1 MGGRWYGDEERG
13 QDARALTAAAR
24 ESMGPWLAELRPWEL
39 FVTLT
44 YDPARFGFARSDFFR
59 AGAGLEAKAHPVAEV
74 EAAPFRPR
82 RAYVPSEWK
91 FRRDVLFWLRD
102 GEKVLSREVA
112 GVFVMERQGNG
123 WPHGHGLIETGG
135 LQPGDIAKLGKLWFE
150 RGKRGLGGGYNVI
163 EEPRSR
169 EEVSAYCA
177 KYLTKRGYDQLVLY
191 GRLEQRR
198 LVSEGGH
205 RRTRRSRRR

>member
-1 MGGRWYGDEERG
+1 MRWYTETDWET
-13 QDARALTAAAR
+13 DKKALRVAAR
-24 ESMGPWLAELRPWEL
+24 EALGPWLAELRPWEL

-44 YDPARFGFARSDFFR
+44 YDPARFGFARGDGNS
-59 AGAGLEAKAHPVAEV
+59 AGEGLDAKAHPVAEL
-74 EAAPFRPR
+74 ETAAFRPR
-82 RAYVPSEWK
+82 RAYVPTEWK
-91 FRRDVLFWLRD
+91 FRRDVLYWLRD
-102 GEKVLSREVA
+102 GEKELGRALA
-112 GVFVMERQGNG
+112 GVFVMERHTGG
-123 WPHGHGLIETGG
+123 WPHGHGLVDTSG
-135 LQPGDIAKLGKLWFE
+135 LQVGDVVKLGKAWFE

-169 EEVSAYCA
+169 EDVSAYCA

-198 LVSEGGH
+198 LGSEGGR